1 MTFLRIPPPLT
12 LDVPSLGR
20 PVRDWRSFSE
30 KTTTDAALVQMLRT
44 EKLGGAFWLPADPR
58 KGQFDHL
65 VSGSD
70 DWEQTRKIVQA
81 ILEKYSGQTICVLM
95 PEGEDLPA
103 FRHENVVF
111 SHPSEPHDLLSR
123 CAAVWGSEPDD
134 LTLLGVVYGRPVKL
148 LNPQD
153 TFESFSTSQ
162 AMSWLAEGIKWT
174 SPFTGKQVDFVTMVD
189 IVSDA
194 KRAWLQKR
202 SLAVCVGMAWWKRR
216 RIRQFFEGSGLPV
229 VFRSRSFAAILSA
242 ERRSRGI
249 AVWVSRVPR
258 GLFRLAAAAN
268 IPVAKVEDGFLR
280 SIGLGS
286 DLLPPSSIVLDQRG
300 IYFDPSR
307 CSDLEYLLSSTE
319 FTETLRVR
327 ATALM
332 KVLVERN
339 ISKYGAS
346 PPTGFCQDIP
356 AGKRILLVP
365 GQVGDDLSIR
375 LGCSEIAGNLS
386 LLKVV
391 RQRNPEA
398 YILFRPH
405 PDVDAGHRK
414 GHVPD
419 DIVLLYANEIQRGG
433 SMTALIACV
442 DEVHTMT
449 SLAGFEAL
457 LRKRSVVTYGQP
469 FYAGWGLT
477 EDVAPPLARRGRQ
490 LSLEELV
497 AATLILYPCYLDPVT
512 LLPCGP
518 EILIERL
525 SQPELWKPSLVTQLR
540 RVQGR
545 LHKHVAHLVSSTVRK
560 SKCL

>member
-12 LDVPSLGR
+12 LAVPRLGR
-20 PVRDWRSFSE
+20 PVRDWRSFSG
-30 KTTTDAALVQMLRT
+30 KTTVEVSLIQILRT
-44 EKLGGAFWLPADPR
+44 EELGGAFWLPCCR
-58 KGQFDHL
+58 GKGQFDHL
-65 VSGSD
+65 VSGSGN
-70 DWEQTRKIVQA
+70 WVRTRKIVQT
-81 ILEKYSGQTICVLM
+81 ILAKHPGQTICVII
-95 PEGEDLPA
+95 PVAEDLPT
-103 FRHENVVF
+103 FTHKNVFF
-111 SHPSEPHDLLSR
+111 SRPCEPHDLLKR
-123 CAAVWGSEPDD
+123 CAAVWGSKPDD
-134 LTLLGVVYGRPVKL
+134 LTLLGAVYGRSVKL
-148 LNPQD
+148 LNLQD
-153 TFESFSTSQ
+153 EFQILSTCQ
-162 AMSWLAEGIKWT
+162 AMGWLSEGVEWT
-174 SPFTGKQVDFVTMVD
+174 SPFTGQRVDLATMVD

-202 SLAVCVGMAWWKRR
+202 SLGVCVGMAWWKRR

-229 VFRSRSFAAILSA
+229 IFRSRSFAAVHSA
-242 ERRSRGI
+242 KRQGRGI
-249 AVWVSRVPR
+249 AVWVSRAPR
-258 GLFRLAAAAN
+258 GLFRHAVAAN
-268 IPVAKVEDGFLR
+268 IPVAKIEDGFLR

-286 DLLPPSSIVLDQRG
+286 DLLPPSSIVLDRRG
-300 IYFDPSR
+300 IYFDPSC
-307 CSDLEYLLSSTE
+307 CSDLECLLAGTE
-319 FTETLRVR
+319 FTEALRAR
-327 ATALM
+327 AAALM

-346 PPTGFCQDIP
+346 SSTGSYQNLP

-375 LGCSEIAGNLS
+375 LGCSEIADNLS
-386 LLKVV
+386 LLKAV

-398 YILFRPH
+398 YIIFRPH
-405 PDVDAGHRK
+405 PDVDAGHRN

-419 DIVLLYANEIQRGG
+419 DVVLRYADEVQRGG

-457 LRKRSVVTYGQP
+457 LRKRPVVTYGQP

-477 EDVAPPLARRGRQ
+477 EDMVPPVARRGRQ
-490 LSLEELV
+490 LSLEDLV

-525 SQPELWKPSLVTQLR
+525 SQPELWKPSLVTRLR

-545 LHKHVAHLVSSTVRK
+545 LHKHVAHLISSSARK
-560 SKCL
+560 SK